1 MIAKVLFIIFGILLG
16 LDMLVLRLSTEIV
29 GEEKK
34 NDLMRTGWLGF
45 ALSLVFL
52 TSGLMLC

>member
-29 GEEKK
+29 DEEKK

>member
-29 GEEKK
+29 DEEKK

-52 TSGLMLC
+52 TSGLVLC